1 MMFKH
6 SFNKFFPT
14 PDFLSTPSFG
24 LDISDDSLKFVELI
38 NTNKGIKINKYGER
52 KIPAETIESG
62 KIINLEKMKNVLFSL
77 KKDYDIK
84 FVRVSI
90 LENQVY
96 LFKLI
101 LPKSGLVSI
110 KEGIELSLEEHIPLP
125 APDTIFDY
133 ELLNEDEENL
143 EIEVAAISKNIIEN
157 YLSVFKKCGVSVCS
171 FEPETQATARA
182 VIKKGDME
190 TYMIVDFGEKRTCI
204 FIISRG
210 VVMFTS
216 TLDIGGV
223 VLNNMIQKNFK
234 VNFEEADKMK
244 KEYGL
249 QRNTPNQE
257 IFSVLLNSVSILRDE
272 LVKHFTYWNTHKDE
286 DGKGNPQIKK
296 IILCGGDSN
305 LIGLVDYLSIS
316 IKIKAEMANVW
327 VNIVDVEKHIPDM
340 NFKDSLSFGTA
351 IGLALGNFENN

>member
-1 MMFKH
+1 MFKH

-14 PDFLSTPSFG
+14 PDFLATLSFG

-38 NTNKGIKINKYGER
+38 STKNDIRINKYGKR
-52 KIPAETIESG
+52 KIPSGTIESG
-62 KIINLEKMKNVLFSL
+62 KIINKEKIENLLLSL
-77 KKDYDIK
+77 KKDYGIK
-84 FVRVSI
+84 FARVSI
-90 LENQVY
+90 PENQVY

-101 LPKSGLVSI
+101 LPKEGLVSI

-125 APDTIFDY
+125 APETIFDY
-133 ELLNEDEENL
+133 ELLSENEESL
-143 EIEVAAISKNIIEN
+143 ELEVAAISKNIIEN
-157 YLSVFKKCGVSVCS
+157 YLSVFKNCGISVCS
-171 FEPETQATARA
+171 FELEAQAIARS
-182 VIKKGDME
+182 VVPRGDMD
-190 TYMIVDFGEKRTCI
+190 TYMIVDFGEKSTCI
-204 FIISRG
+204 FIISKG

-216 TLDIGGV
+216 TLEIGGM

-234 VNFEEADKMK
+234 VNFEEADRMK

-257 IFSVLLNSVSILRDE
+257 IFSVLLNSVSVLRDE

-286 DGKGNPQIKK
+286 EGNGNPQIKK

-305 LIGLVDYLSIS
+305 LTGLVDYLSIS

-327 VNIVDVEKHIPDM
+327 INVMDTEKHIPDM
-340 NFKDSLSFGTA
+340 SFKHSLSFA
-351 IGLALGNFENN
+351 AAVGLALGNFEDN